1 MIGILKVSIFR
12 SSNEVLVC
20 RTRSVTS
27 QQMTTI
33 LLKIDDVMIS
43 VSENIDGLEIGLLR
57 YTYLPDPT
65 VTMVTPRYVFKLIV
79 LGSSLMLVVMFG
91 SSSMFPSGG
100 LSLLIHGTNFHG
112 IQNADLMILYNNN
125 NNNDNDVRKRREVYL
140 TVIFCLQYIYII

>member
-20 RTRSVTS
+20 RTQSVTS

-65 VTMVTPRYVFKLIV
+65 VTMVTPRYVF
-79 LGSSLMLVVMFG
+79 S
-91 SSSMFPSGG
+91 
-100 LSLLIHGTNFHG
+100 
-112 IQNADLMILYNNN
+112 
-125 NNNDNDVRKRREVYL
+125 
-140 TVIFCLQYIYII
+140 